1 MRGYQCYYSAK
12 RKNRWKQNSN
22 TACWAGIQ
30 YYDNSVVLR
39 IERWKDKST
48 EKYAKLLTSVINQIT
63 PCKIY
68 RGFIYYTLI
77 GNGIPGWSADC
88 YYDRN
93 LILLNFIRYLWNNP
107 GSSVA
112 FFKKL
117 EESKE
122 EDPFKR
128 LSEANLETSAVYRKA
143 MKPYLYAS
151 NTPGH
156 SNIDSRQKSLISLET
171 FLNYTGRCTGFFN
184 Q

>member
-1 MRGYQCYYSAK
+1 MRGCQCYYSAK
-12 RKNRWKQNSN
+12 GKNRWEQNPN

-30 YYDNSVVLR
+30 YYNNSVVLR

-48 EKYAKLLTSVINQIT
+48 EKYAKLLTSIINQIT

-77 GNGIPGWSADC
+77 GNGTPVWSAKH

-93 LILLNFIRYLWNNP
+93 LILLNFIRYLWHNY
-107 GSSVA
+107 GDSVV
-112 FFKKL
+112 FFKAL

-122 EDPFKR
+122 KDPFKR
-128 LSEANLETSAVYRKA
+128 LSEANLKNSIFYGQDENRYF
-143 MKPYLYAS
+143 YF
-151 NTPGH
+151 TPGH
-156 SNIDSRQKSLISLET
+156 SNIDTRQKSLISLET
-171 FLNYTGRCTGFFN
+171 FLNYTGNCTGFFN